1 MRIAVNGVELFF
13 DVYGSG
19 LAAQG
24 NELIDKPV
32 VVALH
37 GGPGID
43 HSQFVPW
50 LTPIADIAQ
59 LILVDHRGNG
69 RSSRP
74 PVETRTLANMADDLE
89 ALRKAL
95 GLGRIVVFGMSFGGM
110 LALTYALA
118 YPDSVAG
125 LVLCATAASNAP
137 IERALAAIHD
147 TGSTEQREA
156 LVRLRDGAI
165 RSAEDL
171 ERTFAALASFYEYD
185 PKRTPAGGFK
195 PIADRDMINWFFAHE
210 RQTYDTTPRLAEI
223 TAPTL
228 VLTGR
233 HDKIAPPAASE
244 EILKGI
250 PQAEQVI
257 FEESG
262 HRLMREENAKFLRTI
277 RKFIAR
283 L

>member
-1 MRIAVNGVELFF
+1 MRIAVNGVELFL

-32 VVALH
+32 MVALH

-50 LTPIADIAQ
+50 LTPISDAAQ

-74 PVETRTLANMADDLE
+74 PVETRTLANMAADLE
-89 ALRKAL
+89 ALRKTL

-118 YPDSVAG
+118 HPESVAG
-125 LVLCATAASNAP
+125 IVLCATAASNEAL
-137 IERALAAIHD
+137 ERALSGIHAMA
-147 TGSTEQREA
+147 SAEQREA
-156 LVRLRDGAI
+156 LARLRQGTVQ
-165 RSAEDL
+165 SAEDL
-171 ERTFAALASFYEYD
+171 DRVFAALAGFYEYD
-185 PKRTPAGGFK
+185 PRRTPSGGFK
-195 PIADRDMINWFFAHE
+195 PIADIDMLNWFFARE
-210 RQTYDTTPRLAEI
+210 RETYDVRARLGEI
-223 TAPTL
+223 SAPTL
-228 VLTGR
+228 VLTGL
-233 HDKIAPPAASE
+233 HDKIAPPFASD

-250 PQAEQVI
+250 RQAKQEI

-262 HRLMREENAKFLRTI
+262 HRLMREENAKFLRTV
-277 RKFIAR
+277 RNFVGR

>member
-1 MRIAVNGVELFF
+1 MRITANGVELFF

-19 LAAQG
+19 LAARG
-24 NELIDKPV
+24 NELVDKPV
-32 VVALH
+32 IVALH

-50 LTPIADIAQ
+50 LTPIADTAQ

-110 LALTYALA
+110 LALTYAVT
-118 YPDSVAG
+118 YPDRIAG
-125 LVLCATAASNAP
+125 LILCATAASNEAL
-137 IERALAAIHD
+137 ERALSGMHD
-147 TGSTEQREA
+147 MSSPEQREA
-156 LVRLRDGAI
+156 LARLRHGTVQ
-165 RSAEDL
+165 SPEDL
-171 ERTFAALASFYEYD
+171 DRVFGALAPFYEYD
-185 PKRTPAGGFK
+185 PQRTPPGGFK
-195 PIADRDMINWFFAHE
+195 PIADIDMLNWFFARE
-210 RQTYDTTPRLAEI
+210 RQTYDVRDRLAI
-223 TAPTL
+223 VTAPTL

-233 HDKIAPPAASE
+233 HDRIAPPFASD
-244 EILKGI
+244 EIVKGI
-250 PQAEQVI
+250 PRAEQEI

-262 HRLMREENAKFLRTI
+262 HRLMREENAKLLRVV
-277 RKFIAR
+277 RAFIGR

>member
-13 DVYGSG
+13 DVYGSS
-19 LAAQG
+19 LAARG
-24 NELIDKPV
+24 NELVDKPV
-32 VVALH
+32 IVALH

-50 LTPIADIAQ
+50 LTPIADQAQ

-110 LALTYALA
+110 LALSYAA
-118 YPDSVAG
+118 TYPDSIAG
-125 LVLCATAASNAP
+125 LIPCATTASNHAL
-137 IERALAAIHD
+137 ERALAGMHD
-147 TGSTEQREA
+147 LSSPDQREA
-156 LVRLRDGAI
+156 LARLRHGTVQ
-165 RSAEDL
+165 SAEDL
-171 ERTFAALASFYEYD
+171 DRVFGALARFYEHD
-185 PKRTPAGGFK
+185 PQRTPPGGFK
-195 PIADRDMINWFFAHE
+195 PIADIDMLNWFFARE
-210 RQTYDTTPRLAEI
+210 RQTYDVRPRLSGI
-223 TAPTL
+223 VAPTL

-233 HDKIAPPAASE
+233 HDKIAPPFASD

-250 PQAEQVI
+250 PHAKQEM

-262 HRLMREENAKFLRTI
+262 HRLMREENAKFLRTV
-277 RKFIAR
+277 RDFIGR

>member
-19 LAAQG
+19 LAARG
-24 NELIDKPV
+24 NELVDKPV
-32 VVALH
+32 LVALH

-50 LTPIADIAQ
+50 LTPIADTAQ

-110 LALTYALA
+110 LALTYAA
-118 YPDSVAG
+118 TYPDSVAG
-125 LVLCATAASNAP
+125 LIPCATLASNEAL
-137 IERALAAIHD
+137 ERAFSGMHD
-147 TGSTEQREA
+147 MSSAEQRQA
-156 LVRLRDGAI
+156 LSRLRHGTVQ
-165 RSAEDL
+165 SAADL
-171 ERTFAALASFYEYD
+171 DRIFGALAQFYEYD
-185 PKRTPAGGFK
+185 PQRTPPGGFK
-195 PIADRDMINWFFAHE
+195 PIADIDMLNWFFAQA
-210 RQTYDTTPRLAEI
+210 RATYDVRARLAEI

-233 HDKIAPPAASE
+233 HDKIAPPFASD

-250 PQAEQVI
+250 PQAKQEI

-262 HRLMREENAKFLRTI
+262 HRLMREENAKFLQTVRN
-277 RKFIAR
+277 FVGH